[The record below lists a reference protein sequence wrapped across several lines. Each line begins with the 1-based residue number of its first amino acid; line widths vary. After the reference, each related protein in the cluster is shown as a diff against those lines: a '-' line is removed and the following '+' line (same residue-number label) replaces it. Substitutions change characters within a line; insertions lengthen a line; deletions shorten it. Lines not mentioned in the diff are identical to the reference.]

1 MCRKLILW
9 TSCPNFLCM
18 DVKPNIAY
26 ERRGIKAI
34 KMDKVCS
41 IKYVAD
47 QQSKEWLCLK
57 DMWYE
62 ESIRKEQA

>member
-1 MCRKLILW
+1 
-9 TSCPNFLCM
+9 M

-41 IKYVAD
+41 IIVIRRINKVRND
-47 QQSKEWLCLK
+47 CLK